1 MADSKNTKPARHR
14 PDINAVSPRRVSPL
28 MNMKK
33 PKRRKSNTETK
44 KLGQAVLLVDMKD
57 SVLAKSRGND
67 EESSLDMPITKAGRS
82 AWQELLSD
90 GADPK
95 CKKSETNSTSPNQIR
110 LLTDKSKP
118 RCTGSSTKAADS
130 IWLVLLKDRDDSSWH
145 PSGDGKRKPNLLTPI
160 IEGAKSPH
168 AKL

>member
-1 MADSKNTKPARHR
+1 
-14 PDINAVSPRRVSPL
+14 
-28 MNMKK
+28 MNRKK
-33 PKRRKSNTETK
+33 PKCRKSNAETE

-57 SVLAKSRGND
+57 SGWAKSRAND

-95 CKKSETNSTSPNQIR
+95 CKKSEINTTSPNQVR
-110 LLTDKSKP
+110 LRTNKSKP

-130 IWLVLLKDRDDSSWH
+130 IWLVLFKDGDDSSWH

-160 IEGAKSPH
+160 MEGAKSAH